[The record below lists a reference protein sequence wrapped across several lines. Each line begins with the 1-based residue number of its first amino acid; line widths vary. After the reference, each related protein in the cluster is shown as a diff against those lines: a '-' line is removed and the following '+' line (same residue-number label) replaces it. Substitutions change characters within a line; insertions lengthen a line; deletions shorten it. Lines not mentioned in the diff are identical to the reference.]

1 MTSNNTNNRMG
12 IWGPPV
18 NSPYGQ
24 PVPSV
29 APGNFMVPSYG
40 PRIRWGML
48 DVLWGF
54 LFLIASQIFLSV
66 ALIVMVAVE
75 MVSKNLAVEDPNALL
90 DSVMTEVYSGPFL
103 LISSL
108 SMYLVWWLVTRW
120 ATMKKGMKSYAKD
133 FWLKFNWKR
142 DLPLGFGIALGLRLL
157 EQAVLWFLGSVIGMN
172 LDDMGNSEIIVN
184 QPGIWYIINGIIVAG
199 LLAPFFEEFF
209 FRGLFLQAS
218 MRFFGRS
225 RKWNR
230 SKMGKSTWLY
240 RNRVWISVI
249 ITSIAFGLMHFQG
262 DPLSS
267 GHWLVVTQTGLIGV
281 LLAYLTVKT
290 KSLGPAIAA
299 HVFFNLSGVILATLM
314 GG

>member
-1 MTSNNTNNRMG
+1 MASNNTNNRMG
-12 IWGPPV
+12 IWGPPTG
-18 NSPYGQ
+18 SPYGQ
-24 PVPSV
+24 PIPSA
-29 APGNFMVPSYG
+29 APGNFMAPSYG

-54 LFLIASQIFLSV
+54 LFLIASQVFLSI

-75 MVSKNLAVEDPNALL
+75 MVSKNLAVEDPNAIF

-120 ATMKKGMKSYAKD
+120 ATMKKGLKSYAKD
-133 FWLKFNWKR
+133 FWLKFRWWR
-142 DLPLGFGIALGLRLL
+142 DIALGAGIALGLRLV
-157 EQAVLWFLGSVIGMN
+157 EQGVFQFLGNVVGMD
-172 LDDMGNSEIIVN
+172 LDEISNSEIIVN

-225 RKWNR
+225 RKWNK

-240 RNRVWISVI
+240 RNRVWLSII
-249 ITSIAFGLMHFQG
+249 ITSVAFGLMHFQG
-262 DPLSS
+262 DPSS
-267 GHWLVVTQTGLIGV
+267 IGHWLVVAQTGIIGAV
-281 LLAYLTVKT
+281 LAFITIKT
-290 KSLGPAIAA
+290 KRLGPAITA
-299 HVFFNLSGVILATLM
+299 HVFFNLSGVILATFM